1 MFRSCKHVPSD
12 SEFLFPLLILDLD
25 SAPCF
30 HWSVAPRRSAGRAR
44 ASSWWGPHISNRK
57 TGKKWKEQTN
67 CWTGNFNVK
76 FSNDLNCSFSS
87 DAARGKKTF
96 SWPQCLAP
104 VQPGLLWTQWC
115 ILSRSGKCRFFV
127 PIVSQEWIFA
137 YCIVEYIRSRMLMMQ
152 NTMYMNVYDIWKYL
166 KSAAI
171 LIPIFDCRHSGL
183 QVWRVQV
190 LQVHLSVSQSALKSS
205 QHQAK
210 HCRTKNH
217 SNDRIHLAKQCQTVW
232 TDWQSVQLYYLIS
245 SQSLHIINI

>member
-1 MFRSCKHVPSD
+1 MERTNKLLNRKFQCQIFKWSELLFFVRRRSWKKDIFVASMPRSCP
-12 SEFLFPLLILDLD
+12 
-25 SAPCF
+25 
-30 HWSVAPRRSAGRAR
+30 AR
-44 ASSWWGPHISNRK
+44 AAMDPMMYPEPVREVPFFCSNRF
-57 TGKKWKEQTN
+57 TGMN
-67 CWTGNFNVK
+67 
-76 FSNDLNCSFSS
+76 
-87 DAARGKKTF
+87 
-96 SWPQCLAP
+96 
-104 VQPGLLWTQWC
+104 
-115 ILSRSGKCRFFV
+115 
-127 PIVSQEWIFA
+127 FA